1 MTFSAVK
8 EILNEKVI
16 VAINQDKGSVPL
28 KEDDPQSKLKKVEI
42 YGLHE
47 DTIVFKLDY
56 KKIKKKSDYLSNKE
70 GLHSGCDYVIV
81 TRYKEKNF
89 ILFSE
94 LKSSIKSRS
103 IRESAGEQL
112 RHSTPF
118 IEYIVSLLKIHY
130 GLNFEFKYHYIVFG
144 LKRLNKKRTYTGKRI
159 IDYSP
164 VKFKDLTIK
173 FFKNTEEVYI
183 SEILRDIN

>member
-56 KKIKKKSDYLSNKE
+56 KKIKKK
-70 GLHSGCDYVIV
+70 
-81 TRYKEKNF
+81 
-89 ILFSE
+89 
-94 LKSSIKSRS
+94 
-103 IRESAGEQL
+103 
-112 RHSTPF
+112 
-118 IEYIVSLLKIHY
+118 
-130 GLNFEFKYHYIVFG
+130 LN
-144 LKRLNKKRTYTGKRI
+144 
-159 IDYSP
+159 
-164 VKFKDLTIK
+164 
-173 FFKNTEEVYI
+173 
-183 SEILRDIN
+183 